1 MLRTSISIYQYLTSV
16 EAILKRICFV
26 LDVLNITIAHHKGF
40 RHVHHGLLGKIMSHL
55 GDESS
60 PPKKRSP
67 LFAVPWPVL
76 RLRCLRWKVYQAAP
90 EEKGPAHPQSSS
102 QRGILLQV
110 GRNIFEGNAK
120 LTYRT
125 LQGLGTSAHTT
136 HFHVAWMIDGKLDS

>member
-1 MLRTSISIYQYLTSV
+1 M
-16 EAILKRICFV
+16 

-60 PPKKRSP
+60 PPKKKDL
-67 LFAVPWPVL
+67 LFLQCHGQCFGYVACVGK
-76 RLRCLRWKVYQAAP
+76 CIKQ
-90 EEKGPAHPQSSS
+90 
-102 QRGILLQV
+102 LLKRKARHIHNHLASV
-110 GRNIFEGNAK
+110 EFYFKWAEIFFEGNAK